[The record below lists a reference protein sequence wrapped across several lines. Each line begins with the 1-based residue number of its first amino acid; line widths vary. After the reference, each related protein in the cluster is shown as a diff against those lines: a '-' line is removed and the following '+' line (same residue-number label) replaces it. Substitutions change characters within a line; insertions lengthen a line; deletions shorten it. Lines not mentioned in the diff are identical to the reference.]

1 MKIIIIGATGT
12 IGRSVVNL
20 LAPDH
25 DIVKV
30 GFKPVWNVSG
40 FEAIKKIKEFTIFEV

>member
-12 IGRSVVNL
+12 VGRAVVNL

-30 GFKPVWNVSG
+30 GFKPVWNVIG
-40 FEAIKKIKEFTIFEV
+40 L